1 MLELDKIIA
10 SYKRDWHNVEGLYI
24 QEVQSLSQG
33 EILEILQNAR
43 GRDIIIAETGQD
55 DDMRD
60 GQWYKYDWSE
70 DLNFDFWKY
79 FE

>member
-10 SYKRDWHNVEGLYI
+10 SYERDWHNVEGLYI
-24 QEVQSLSQG
+24 QEVQSLTQG

-43 GRDIIIAETGQD
+43 GRDIIIAETWQD

-70 DLNFDFWKY
+70 DPNFDIEKY
-79 FE
+79 L